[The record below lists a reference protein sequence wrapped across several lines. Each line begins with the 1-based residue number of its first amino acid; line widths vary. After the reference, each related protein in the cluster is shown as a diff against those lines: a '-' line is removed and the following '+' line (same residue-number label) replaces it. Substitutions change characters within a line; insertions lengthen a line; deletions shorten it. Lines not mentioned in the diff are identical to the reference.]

1 METKEGYMKQSLRG
15 LLATAFMALLITG
28 CAMQPPSVVDRV
40 PDQDANR
47 LLSQAEQQAPEQA
60 AQTRLEAA
68 NILAQ
73 QGQRENAFEAADSID
88 ESLLSDTDRVRWAML
103 YSELARGLDNPR
115 AVLRATQVLDDE
127 LPMQANQQETLA
139 ERQQWAREAL
149 DQPGVSTVSIP
160 ELEGAN
166 IQRILVALPE
176 SGPLSSVASTI
187 ATAMRNHNE
196 IRGNGVQLSFLDT
209 SQYSL
214 DEIYNRAAQMN
225 AQLVIGPLDKGQVTQ
240 LEQRDSVPMPTLA
253 LNYGNSDRNRAS
265 RLLQYGL
272 SAEDEA
278 RQAARRAYQDGHRQ
292 MSVMVPDNDWGRRVG
307 EAFWNEY
314 HRQGGEVTNAVR
326 YNPSSSVSNAV
337 QTALNVSGE
346 RARLSN
352 IDALFLLA
360 LPDYARQVP
369 PTMDYYYAPN
379 LPIYATSHLHEGRR
393 QIRLDQDLNDV
404 MFMDIPWQIP
414 DAAVGGEEVLP
425 FYSTYQRLRDETDAS
440 SFRLMAMGVDALELA
455 TRLSDLS
462 SLEGLSG
469 STGTLRL
476 ADDGRI
482 YRELPWAKFQNGTPS
497 PILIPGLIG
506 NDE

>member
-1 METKEGYMKQSLRG
+1 MKTKEGYMKPSLRG

-40 PDQDANR
+40 PGQDANR

-68 NILAQ
+68 DILAR
-73 QGQRENAFEAADSID
+73 QGQRDNAFEATDAVD
-88 ESLLSDTDRVRWAML
+88 ESKLSETDRVRWAML
-103 YSELARGLDNPR
+103 YAELARGLDNPR

-127 LPMQANQQETLA
+127 LPMQANQQQTLA
-139 ERQQWAREAL
+139 DHQQWARQA
-149 DQPGVSTVSIP
+149 
-160 ELEGAN
+160 LEGEPVKVSLPTLEGVD
-166 IQRILVALPE
+166 IQRIVVALPE
-176 SGPLSSVASTI
+176 SGPLSSVAETI
-187 ATAMRNHNE
+187 ASAIRRHHE
-196 IRGNGVQLSFLDT
+196 IRGNDVQLSFLDA

-214 DEIYNRAAQMN
+214 NDIYQRAEQMN
-225 AQLVIGPLDKGQVTQ
+225 AQVIIGPLDKEQVTQ
-240 LEQRDSVPMPTLA
+240 LEQRDSVPLPTLA
-253 LNYGNSDRNRAS
+253 LNYGNSAS
-265 RLLQYGL
+265 NQAEQLLQYGL

-292 MSVMVPDNDWGRRVG
+292 MSLMVPDNAWGRRVG
-307 EAFWNEY
+307 EAFWNEWQ
-314 HRQGGEVTNAVR
+314 RLGGEMTNAVR
-326 YNPSSSVSNAV
+326 YNPSSPVSNTV
-337 QTALNVSGE
+337 RTALNVSGE
-346 RARLSN
+346 RARLGN

-360 LPDYARQVP
+360 LPEYARQVP

-379 LPIYATSHLHEGRR
+379 LPIYATSHLHEGR
-393 QIRLDQDLNDV
+393 QQTRLDQDLNDV

-425 FYSTYQRLRDETDAS
+425 FYATYQRLRDESDPS
-440 SFRLMAMGVDALELA
+440 MFRLMAMGVDAYELA

-462 SLEGLSG
+462 ALEGMTG
-469 STGTLRL
+469 STGTLYL

-482 YRELPWAKFQNGTPS
+482 YRELPWAKFQNGIPV
-497 PILIPGLIG
+497 PILIPGLLG